1 MALSDDLSKLAVRA
15 KEAEDRTAAA
25 RDEAK
30 ADLERDISSVQ
41 ASAQAQADKL
51 RQTAQEGQG
60 RISSRWTDVQRSWNE
75 HVGKLRE
82 DMGSRKAEHDVHM
95 AQVKADHAEEDAR
108 FAVDF
113 AYSAVEEAEY
123 AVLDAT
129 LARKEADE
137 LSQGAG
143 ATAAGTTS

>member
-1 MALSDDLSKLAVRA
+1 MALSSDLSKLATRA

-25 RDEAK
+25 REEAK
-30 ADLERDISSVQ
+30 GDLEREISSVR

-75 HVGKLRE
+75 HVDKLRADIE
-82 DMGSRKAEHDVHM
+82 SRKGEHDVHM

-108 FAVDF
+108 FAIDF
-113 AYSAVEEAEY
+113 AYSAVVEAEY
-123 AVLDAT
+123 AVVDAT
-129 LARKEADE
+129 LARKEADG
-137 LSQGAG
+137 LSEEEGVTATG
-143 ATAAGTTS
+143 ATS

>member
-1 MALSDDLSKLAVRA
+1 MALSDDLSKLAERA
-15 KEAEDRTAAA
+15 REAEDRTAAA
-25 RDEAK
+25 RGEAK
-30 ADLERDISSVQ
+30 ADLEREISSVQ

-51 RQTAQEGQG
+51 RQTAEEGQG
-60 RISSRWTDVQRSWNE
+60 RISSRWTDVQRSWND

-82 DMGSRKAEHDVHM
+82 DMESRKEEHDVHM

-113 AYSAVEEAEY
+113 AYSAVVEAEY
-123 AVLDAT
+123 AALDAT
-129 LARKEADE
+129 LAKKEAEE

-143 ATAAGTTS
+143 AAGAGATS